1 MAVSV
6 IGYIL
11 GTELVM
17 SNSSSDKAS
26 ESKRPQPDRSN
37 GDTSNTD
44 EPSAY
49 YYDDATGYEI
59 YEDEDDEEN
68 ED

>member
-1 MAVSV
+1 
-6 IGYIL
+6 
-11 GTELVM
+11 M

-37 GDTSNTD
+37 DTSNTD

-59 YEDEDDEEN
+59 YEDKDDEDEN